1 MFYWNVG
8 EVFGVGPDFSGAC
21 IVGFQGKGHPLLL

>member
-1 MFYWNVG
+1 MFYWNVE
-8 EVFGVGPDFSGAC
+8 EVFKVGPDLSETC